1 MHETLGSFVDIVLI
15 VRQRAKVRSKN
26 RQQIGLYR
34 GHSPLGVAA
43 VVAFVGAEAVEA
55 AEVVATVEAVETVE
69 AALIAEA
76 ALIVEAA
83 LTAEAAVAPQKN
95 QKLRLAHHYILK
107 YHNRPTQQGHQD
119 ERE

>member
-15 VRQRAKVRSKN
+15 VRQRAKVRSKS

-43 VVAFVGAEAVEA
+43 VVGAEAA
-55 AEVVATVEAVETVE
+55 EAV
-69 AALIAEA
+69 EA

-83 LTAEAAVAPQKN
+83 LTAEAAVAPRKN

-107 YHNRPTQQGHQD
+107 YHNRPTRQGHQD

>member
-15 VRQRAKVRSKN
+15 VRQRAKVRSKS

-43 VVAFVGAEAVEA
+43 VVAFVGAEAAEA
-55 AEVVATVEAVETVE
+55 AEVVATVEAVEAVE

-76 ALIVEAA
+76 ALIV
-83 LTAEAAVAPQKN
+83 EAAVAPQKN

-119 ERE
+119 EREYMMA

>member
-15 VRQRAKVRSKN
+15 VRQRAKVRSKS

-43 VVAFVGAEAVEA
+43 VVAFVGAEAAEA
-55 AEVVATVEAVETVE
+55 AEVVATVEAV
-69 AALIAEA
+69 EA

-119 ERE
+119 EREYMMA

>member
-15 VRQRAKVRSKN
+15 VRQTAKVQSKS

-43 VVAFVGAEAVEA
+43 VVGAEAAEA
-55 AEVVATVEAVETVE
+55 AEAAETVEAV
-69 AALIAEA
+69 EA